1 MRKVIHKMSSHVT
14 GDVTPA
20 FASRKATITCD
31 EQGSPEP
38 KYWQCTRQELGRDLS
53 AIRAFEQQKLLRVEI
68 DGDVV
73 AIYGRDRVGTLL
85 LPSGRRC
92 VIRTKIPGIVILEWL
107 AFLGEFPDLRT
118 WTGDGNIISSG
129 TFQNVVAQ
137 LFLRELDLIT
147 RVHLRKGFVSF
158 TETSQRVRG
167 RILGSRLAQK
177 PWQLPALPQLVRG
190 RSLDTA
196 SNKLL
201 ALALDKLLLCAP
213 EFSPAEQDL
222 FQRLRSEWSTIPRQQ
237 EEQHSI
243 LQTSMQG
250 ISDGYRSALQIA
262 RLILL
267 GAILDP
273 ASGLGG
279 HTFTISLSRIWEN
292 AVGRMCRHLEP
303 ETQWMVESRQKCR
316 RVWNDALGPEDP
328 DRSLIADT
336 ILRRGKDRW
345 VLDAKYKSSYGNESR
360 IDRFQMCAYVL
371 AFGARRATLVY
382 PVVSGTLPDRR
393 ELLRTNLG
401 ENSVIVDSMAIPMAH
416 GPAVATARLKD
427 LLLTPTHSTRQS
439 CGGKISVE
447 PE

>member
-1 MRKVIHKMSSHVT
+1 MDSKVSDNAPVKSLICN
-14 GDVTPA
+14 
-20 FASRKATITCD
+20 ATITCD
-31 EQGSPEP
+31 EQGTPEP
-38 KYWQCTRQELGRDLS
+38 KYWQGTRQELGRDLS
-53 AIRAFEQQKLLRVEI
+53 AIRAFDRQKLLRIEV
-68 DGDVV
+68 DGDLVS
-73 AIYGRDRVGTLL
+73 IFGRDRVGTLL

-92 VIRTKIPGIVILEWL
+92 VIQTKIPGIVILEWL
-107 AFLGEFPDLRT
+107 AFLGEFPELRT
-118 WTGDGNIISSG
+118 WTLDGNIVSSG

-147 RVHLRKGFVSF
+147 RVHLRKGFVTF

-167 RILGSRLAQK
+167 RILGSRLVQK

-201 ALALDKLLLCAP
+201 ALALDKLRLCAP
-213 EFSPAEQDL
+213 DFSPAEQHL

-237 EEQHSI
+237 EERHSI
-243 LQTSMQG
+243 LQTSMER
-250 ISDGYRSALQIA
+250 IADGYRSALQIA

-267 GAILDP
+267 GATLDH
-273 ASGLGG
+273 ASGHGG

-292 AVGRMCRHLEP
+292 AVTRMCRHLEA
-303 ETQWMVESRQKCR
+303 ETQWMVEPHRKCR
-316 RVWNDALGPEDP
+316 RVWNDALGPD
-328 DRSLIADT
+328 DATRSLIADT
-336 ILRRGKDRW
+336 ILRRGDDRW

-393 ELLRTNLG
+393 ELLRTNSG

-416 GPAVATARLKD
+416 GPAVATVRLKD
-427 LLLTPTHSTRQS
+427 LLLLPFM
-439 CGGKISVE
+439 
-447 PE
+447 P

>member
-1 MRKVIHKMSSHVT
+1 MSSHLT
-14 GDVTPA
+14 DDVTAA

-38 KYWQCTRQELGRDLS
+38 KYWQGTRQELGRDLS
-53 AIRAFEQQKLLRVEI
+53 AIRAFEQQKLLRVEF
-68 DGDVV
+68 DGDLV

-85 LPSGRRC
+85 LPSGRWC

-118 WTGDGNIISSG
+118 WTGDGNIVSSG

-147 RVHLRKGFVSF
+147 HVHLRKGFVSF
-158 TETSQRVRG
+158 TERSQRVRG
-167 RILGSRLAQK
+167 RILGSRLSQK

-201 ALALDKLLLCAP
+201 ALALDKLRLCAP

-222 FQRLRSEWSTIPRQQ
+222 FQRLRSEWSTISRQQ
-237 EEQHSI
+237 EERHSI
-243 LQTSMQG
+243 LQTSKEG

-267 GAILDP
+267 GATLDP
-273 ASGLGG
+273 ASGHGG

-292 AVGRMCRHLEP
+292 AVSRMCRHLEP

-316 RVWNDALGPEDP
+316 RVWNDALGPD
-328 DRSLIADT
+328 DSTRSLIADT
-336 ILRRGKDRW
+336 ILRRGDDRW

-360 IDRFQMCAYVL
+360 ADRFQMCAYVL
-371 AFGARRATLVY
+371 AFGARRATLIY

-393 ELLRTNLG
+393 IILTTIVGG
-401 ENSVIVDSMAIPMAH
+401 EAVIVDSVAISMAC
-416 GPAVATARLKD
+416 GPAMATAKLKE
-427 LLLTPTHSTRQS
+427 LLLPPVVPT
-439 CGGKISVE
+439 
-447 PE
+447 

>member
-1 MRKVIHKMSSHVT
+1 MRKVSHKMSSQVT
-14 GDVTPA
+14 DDVTPA
-20 FASRKATITCD
+20 FASRNATITCD

-38 KYWQCTRQELGRDLS
+38 KYWQGTRQELGRDLS
-53 AIRAFEQQKLLRVEI
+53 AIRAFEQQKLLRLEI

-73 AIYGRDRVGTLL
+73 SIYGRDRVGTLS

-118 WTGDGNIISSG
+118 WTGDGNIVSSG

-167 RILGSRLAQK
+167 RILGSRLSQK

-201 ALALDKLLLCAP
+201 ALALDKLRLCAP

-237 EEQHSI
+237 EERHSI
-243 LQTSMQG
+243 LQTSMAG
-250 ISDGYRSALQIA
+250 SSDGYRSALQIA

-267 GAILDP
+267 GATLDP
-273 ASGLGG
+273 ASGHGG
-279 HTFTISLSRIWEN
+279 HSFTISLSRIWEN
-292 AVGRMCRHLEP
+292 AVSRMCRHLEP

-316 RVWNDALGPEDP
+316 RVWNDALGPD
-328 DRSLIADT
+328 DSTRSLIADT
-336 ILRRGKDRW
+336 ILRRGDDRW

-360 IDRFQMCAYVL
+360 ADRFQMCAYVL

-382 PVVSGTLPDRR
+382 PVASDTIPDRR
-393 ELLRTNLG
+393 LILKTAVGGDFVVVDSVAIAMACGPKRSMTSLKELL
-401 ENSVIVDSMAIPMAH
+401 
-416 GPAVATARLKD
+416 
-427 LLLTPTHSTRQS
+427 LLPFMPT
-439 CGGKISVE
+439 
-447 PE
+447 